1 MDWDKLSLILQKTNR
16 AQFTEEDYTIL
27 TKNGIIL
34 QKNEDVINC
43 SLDLIKHQVV
53 LKMQEH
59 LNDIKNNIILH
70 KTIKNM
76 SLDNISVSDNKFL
89 NNIASQIPEQ
99 NLPSKYKTL
108 LYDNCTKILYNK
120 LEKQQKLVFDKI
132 HQALS
137 SSLSNE
143 QSNTVIDPKVLLLD
157 AQPGVGKSYL
167 ISILGHTLNFENVTA
182 MANTNVLANSLNIA
196 NVINGITNTK
206 FIMDTF
212 KLSFDE
218 ANLIFKKNNESQS
231 AILKFIYDYVRN
243 YRIKRANLL
252 ILDEYT
258 LCSPLFIAILIVAA
272 KVQRFNL
279 LVTGDKDQLDAI
291 EKLSH
296 HHNKDNYELVS
307 KLCSEKYSLR
317 KQMRIKDLKYL
328 ALVLKI
334 KKYITDRPFYNDN
347 IPNNFDFKFL
357 TFELLMSKFF
367 TIDPILDSIYVSQ
380 FHVNIK
386 NRILKMEEYMR
397 KNGIQYKK
405 VYFEKKIEGITSTL
419 FLPDHKKFLPYI
431 LLAVGLTY
439 IMVWPN
445 LKSRKIVM
453 LKSIS
458 DNILE
463 VEDVLNKNIISVKK
477 EPWTKYCYNCSKQ
490 QYEWMSKCIP
500 TVATE
505 WSNFP
510 ISLYHTT
517 FHALQGQTISNAT
530 FSIDIDTTTV
540 NSIYVALSRIKKG
553 NQLKHLYSSDLVSLM
568 YTKYKS
574 DEYYYKI
581 SSIDK
586 DSIKYLLYSIINNKK
601 NIFDDSKIQKKC
613 KNVSMITF
621 ENNNHY
627 KFKKIYRSHYDI
639 ENKKRKLENG
649 EVYMTSL
656 TSIVMFLTNN
666 HNLLFTNNQLSLS
679 ELLSCYSSFI
689 EEKDIKI
696 TDQKK

>member
-34 QKNEDVINC
+34 QKNEDVINY

-76 SLDNISVSDNKFL
+76 SLDNITVSDNKFL

-137 SSLSNE
+137 SSLSND

-182 MANTNVLANSLNIA
+182 MASTNVLANSLNIA
-196 NVINGITNTK
+196 NVINGLTNTK

-212 KLSFDE
+212 KLYFAE

-243 YRIKRANLL
+243 YRIKRTNLL

-317 KQMRIKDLKYL
+317 KQMRIKDLNYL

-347 IPNNFDFKFL
+347 I
-357 TFELLMSKFF
+357 T
-367 TIDPILDSIYVSQ
+367 
-380 FHVNIK
+380 
-386 NRILKMEEYMR
+386 
-397 KNGIQYKK
+397 
-405 VYFEKKIEGITSTL
+405 
-419 FLPDHKKFLPYI
+419 
-431 LLAVGLTY
+431 
-439 IMVWPN
+439 
-445 LKSRKIVM
+445 
-453 LKSIS
+453 
-458 DNILE
+458 
-463 VEDVLNKNIISVKK
+463 
-477 EPWTKYCYNCSKQ
+477 
-490 QYEWMSKCIP
+490 
-500 TVATE
+500 
-505 WSNFP
+505 
-510 ISLYHTT
+510 
-517 FHALQGQTISNAT
+517 
-530 FSIDIDTTTV
+530 
-540 NSIYVALSRIKKG
+540 
-553 NQLKHLYSSDLVSLM
+553 
-568 YTKYKS
+568 
-574 DEYYYKI
+574 
-581 SSIDK
+581 
-586 DSIKYLLYSIINNKK
+586 
-601 NIFDDSKIQKKC
+601 C
-613 KNVSMITF
+613 K
-621 ENNNHY
+621 
-627 KFKKIYRSHYDI
+627 
-639 ENKKRKLENG
+639 
-649 EVYMTSL
+649 
-656 TSIVMFLTNN
+656 
-666 HNLLFTNNQLSLS
+666 
-679 ELLSCYSSFI
+679 
-689 EEKDIKI
+689 
-696 TDQKK
+696 

>member
-258 LCSPLFIAILIVAA
+258 LCSPL
-272 KVQRFNL
+272 L
-279 LVTGDKDQLDAI
+279 L
-291 EKLSH
+291 
-296 HHNKDNYELVS
+296 
-307 KLCSEKYSLR
+307 
-317 KQMRIKDLKYL
+317 
-328 ALVLKI
+328 
-334 KKYITDRPFYNDN
+334 
-347 IPNNFDFKFL
+347 
-357 TFELLMSKFF
+357 
-367 TIDPILDSIYVSQ
+367 
-380 FHVNIK
+380 
-386 NRILKMEEYMR
+386 
-397 KNGIQYKK
+397 QY
-405 VYFEKKIEGITSTL
+405 
-419 FLPDHKKFLPYI
+419 
-431 LLAVGLTY
+431 
-439 IMVWPN
+439 
-445 LKSRKIVM
+445 
-453 LKSIS
+453 
-458 DNILE
+458 
-463 VEDVLNKNIISVKK
+463 
-477 EPWTKYCYNCSKQ
+477 
-490 QYEWMSKCIP
+490 
-500 TVATE
+500 
-505 WSNFP
+505 
-510 ISLYHTT
+510 
-517 FHALQGQTISNAT
+517 
-530 FSIDIDTTTV
+530 
-540 NSIYVALSRIKKG
+540 
-553 NQLKHLYSSDLVSLM
+553 
-568 YTKYKS
+568 
-574 DEYYYKI
+574 
-581 SSIDK
+581 
-586 DSIKYLLYSIINNKK
+586 
-601 NIFDDSKIQKKC
+601 
-613 KNVSMITF
+613 
-621 ENNNHY
+621 
-627 KFKKIYRSHYDI
+627 
-639 ENKKRKLENG
+639 
-649 EVYMTSL
+649 
-656 TSIVMFLTNN
+656 
-666 HNLLFTNNQLSLS
+666 
-679 ELLSCYSSFI
+679 
-689 EEKDIKI
+689 
-696 TDQKK
+696 